1 MTKFNDPHAQREA
14 EKYADPI
21 PSRELILEF
30 IGRSQEPCTHDYLSK
45 VLELDTDVKR
55 EALRRRLRAMERDGQ
70 LTCNRRG
77 EYQILEH
84 VDLVTGTI
92 SVNKEGLGVVIP
104 ENNPSQTII
113 LSKRQMRTVFPGD
126 KIVIKVVG
134 EDQSGQLEAVIIDI
148 VERNTTKIIGRFHK
162 EQEGSYVIPEGTK
175 IKKSVMIM
183 PEDEAGAKHNQ
194 LVSVDIHTQPTY
206 HTQAVGKVNKI
217 LSDSINVD
225 LAIDSAVASYDLP
238 RTWPKEVMQEIS
250 RLTGEVSEKDKQ
262 GRTNLTDLPLVT
274 IDGEDAKDFDDAVY
288 CRPLEN
294 GQWELYVAIA
304 DVSYYVRP
312 GTALDHEA
320 QKRGT
325 SVYFPGRVI
334 PMLPEII
341 SNELCSLKPDVDRLC
356 MVCQMQIS
364 DKGELIKSSFYPA
377 AMRSKARLTYN
388 LVAQVLKEQP
398 KDWNKADLLPHLNN
412 LEALYNVLVERRKE
426 RGALEFETIETII
439 SLNEHG
445 QVREVKPVVR
455 NDAHKIIE
463 ECMLMANVATAQFFI
478 NNKREALYRIHES
491 PKEEKIED
499 LRSFLSLRG
508 LSVPGTYQPKPGDL
522 NKVLMKAKN
531 REDYPIIQTV
541 LLRSMNQAVYSE
553 HNIGHFGLAYEAYT
567 HFTSP
572 IRRYPDLIVH
582 RLARSIIERKDPSAV
597 IYEKSRLV
605 EFGEYLSFTERRADE
620 ASREVVSALKCAY
633 ISDKVGEEFDGII
646 SGITHFGFFVTLKE
660 VLVDGLV
667 HVSNLQNDYYQFDTA
682 SHQLIGERTRQVFAL
697 GQSIKVRLAKVDL
710 VERKVDL
717 QLLGQEGVKISSQ
730 AKAARK
736 KEKAKE
742 KIKEK
747 RKKYKAKKAKKK
759 H

>member
-1 MTKFNDPHAQREA
+1 MTKFNIKDDPHAEREA
-14 EKYADPI
+14 SKYAEPI

-30 IGRSQEPCTHDYLSK
+30 IERSAEPCTHEYLGK
-45 VLELDTDVKR
+45 VLGMDSAEKI

-84 VDLVTGTI
+84 VDLVTGKVAV
-92 SVNKEGLGVVIP
+92 SKEGAGIVIP
-104 ENNPSQTII
+104 DNDPAKPIV
-113 LSKRQMRTVFPGD
+113 LSKKQMRMVFPGD
-126 KIVIKVVG
+126 KILIKVVG
-134 EDQSGQLEAVIIDI
+134 EDQTGQLEAVIIDVI
-148 VERNTTKIIGRFHK
+148 ERNTTKIVGRFHK
-162 EQEGSYVIPEGTK
+162 ELDGSYVIPEGAK
-175 IKKSVMIM
+175 IKKSVMIL

-194 LVSVDIHTQPTY
+194 LVAVDIHTQPGY
-206 HTQAVGKVNKI
+206 HTQAVGKVSKI
-217 LSDSINVD
+217 LSDTINVD
-225 LAIDSAVASYDLP
+225 LAIDSAVNNYDLP
-238 RTWPKEVMQEIS
+238 RVWPNEVVKEIS
-250 RLTGEVSEKDKQ
+250 GLTGEVSEKDKY
-262 GRTNLTDLPLVT
+262 GRANITDLPLVT

-288 CRPLEN
+288 CKPLEN

-341 SNELCSLKPDVDRLC
+341 SNELCSLKPNVDRLC
-356 MVCQMQIS
+356 MVCQM
-364 DKGELIKSSFYPA
+364 LINENGDLVKSSFYPA
-377 AMRSKARLTYN
+377 VMRSKARLTYS
-388 LVAQVLKEQP
+388 LVAQVLKETP
-398 KDWNKADLLPHLNN
+398 ADWEKADLLPHLKN
-412 LEALYNVLVERRKE
+412 LEALYNVLMERRKE

-478 NNKREALYRIHES
+478 KNKRDALYRIHET
-491 PKEEKIED
+491 PKEEKIDD
-499 LRSFLSLRG
+499 LRGFLSLRG
-508 LSVPGTYQPKPGDL
+508 LTMTGKHRPEPKDL
-522 NKVLMKAKN
+522 NSVLIRAKN

-553 HNIGHFGLAYEAYT
+553 NNIGHFGLAYDAYT

-582 RLARSIIERKDPSAV
+582 RLARSILDKKDHSAV
-597 IYEKSRLV
+597 VYDKHRLV

-620 ASREVVSALKCAY
+620 ASREVVSSLKCAY
-633 ISDKVGEEFDGII
+633 IADKVGEEFEGVI

-660 VLVDGLV
+660 V
-667 HVSNLQNDYYQFDTA
+667 
-682 SHQLIGERTRQVFAL
+682 
-697 GQSIKVRLAKVDL
+697 
-710 VERKVDL
+710 
-717 QLLGQEGVKISSQ
+717 
-730 AKAARK
+730 
-736 KEKAKE
+736 
-742 KIKEK
+742 
-747 RKKYKAKKAKKK
+747 
-759 H
+759 